1 MTENL
6 AYLSFMLIVLASV
19 CLIVHLMIHL
29 KWLTKCALALSAIS
43 AAALTVGLAS
53 RWLTSG
59 RPPLSNMYEF
69 TLFFVWAIVIFA
81 LIMMI
86 SRQLYGPCAFTLPI
100 AAMLLGYSFFLS
112 SEIRPLMPALR
123 SNWLFTHVLTSILS
137 YGAFALACGIGIYYL
152 LKLPTKIE
160 DFSTEDHQ
168 LGKNLEQSM
177 YNTVVVGFIFLSLL
191 IITGA
196 VWAEEAWGHWWSW
209 DPKETWALIT
219 WLIYAAYLHLHRKPA
234 WRGHKGCYLAI
245 IGFICV
251 LFTFLGVSFFLPG
264 LHSYA

>member
-1 MTENL
+1 
-6 AYLSFMLIVLASV
+6 
-19 CLIVHLMIHL
+19 
-29 KWLTKCALALSAIS
+29 
-43 AAALTVGLAS
+43 
-53 RWLTSG
+53 
-59 RPPLSNMYEF
+59 
-69 TLFFVWAIVIFA
+69 
-81 LIMMI
+81 
-86 SRQLYGPCAFTLPI
+86 
-100 AAMLLGYSFFLS
+100 
-112 SEIRPLMPALR
+112 
-123 SNWLFTHVLTSILS
+123 
-137 YGAFALACGIGIYYL
+137 
-152 LKLPTKIE
+152 
-160 DFSTEDHQ
+160 
-168 LGKNLEQSM
+168 M